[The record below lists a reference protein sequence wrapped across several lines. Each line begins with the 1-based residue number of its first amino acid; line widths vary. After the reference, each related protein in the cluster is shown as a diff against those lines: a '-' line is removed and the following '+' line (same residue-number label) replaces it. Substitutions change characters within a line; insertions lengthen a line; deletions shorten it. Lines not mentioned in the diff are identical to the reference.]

1 MGPGGLSGRKKR
13 VSPFRLEVVT
23 AEEELFAGDV
33 DILIAPGR
41 EGQLA
46 ILPHHAPLLTQLAPG
61 LLEFRTG
68 GEEEDLVVSGGF
80 LEILGNRVVV
90 LADAAERA
98 EDIDIDRA
106 EAAMKRAQERVA
118 SHDSDVDLERALAQV
133 ARARTRVAVARKR
146 RRRERV

>member
-1 MGPGGLSGRKKR
+1 M
-13 VSPFRLEVVT
+13 SPFRLEVVT

-46 ILPHHAPLLTQLAPG
+46 IRPPHAPLLTQLGHG
-61 LLEFRTG
+61 LLEIRTG
-68 GEEEDLVVSGGF
+68 GESEELAVSGGF
-80 LEILGNRVVV
+80 LEILGNRAVV

-118 SHDSDVDLERALAQV
+118 SHDGDVDLERALAQV

-146 RRRERV
+146 RRPERV

>member
-1 MGPGGLSGRKKR
+1 M
-13 VSPFRLEVVT
+13 SPFRLEVVT
-23 AEEELFAGDV
+23 AEEELYSGDV

-46 ILPHHAPLLTQLAPG
+46 ILPNHAPLLTQLGPG

-68 GEEEDLVVSGGF
+68 GEEEDLAVSGGF

-98 EDIDIDRA
+98 EDIDVDRA

-133 ARARTRVAVARKR
+133 ARARSRVLVARRQR
-146 RRRERV
+146 RPERT

>member
-1 MGPGGLSGRKKR
+1 M
-13 VSPFRLEVVT
+13 SPFRLEVVT
-23 AEEELFAGDV
+23 AEEELYTGDV

-46 ILPHHAPLLTQLAPG
+46 ILPNHAPLLTQLSPG
-61 LLEFRTG
+61 LLEFRSE
-68 GEEEDLVVSGGF
+68 GEEEDLAISGGF
-80 LEILGNRVVV
+80 LEILSNKAVV

-118 SHDSDVDLERALAQV
+118 SNDSDVDLVRALGQL
-133 ARARTRVAVARKR
+133 ARARTRVTVAR
-146 RRRERV
+146 RRRRRQRT

>member
-1 MGPGGLSGRKKR
+1 M
-13 VSPFRLEVVT
+13 SPFRLEVVT

-46 ILPHHAPLLTQLAPG
+46 ILPHHAPLLTQLGPG
-61 LLEFRTG
+61 LLEIRTG
-68 GEEEDLVVSGGF
+68 GKAEELAVSGGF
-80 LEILGNRVVV
+80 LEILGNRAVV

-118 SHDSDVDLERALAQV
+118 SHDGDVDLERALAQV

-146 RRRERV
+146 RRPERI

>member
-1 MGPGGLSGRKKR
+1 M
-13 VSPFRLEVVT
+13 SPFRLEVVT
-23 AEEELFAGDV
+23 AEEELYSGDV

-46 ILPHHAPLLTQLAPG
+46 ILPNHAPLLTQLGPG

-68 GEEEDLVVSGGF
+68 GEEEDMAVSGGF

-98 EDIDIDRA
+98 EDIDVDRA
-106 EAAMKRAQERVA
+106 EAAMKRAQERVS
-118 SHDSDVDLERALAQV
+118 SHDGDVDLDRALAQV
-133 ARARTRVAVARKR
+133 ARARSRVLVARKR
-146 RRRERV
+146 RRAERT

>member
-1 MGPGGLSGRKKR
+1 M
-13 VSPFRLEVVT
+13 SPFRLEVVT

-46 ILPHHAPLLTQLAPG
+46 ILPHHAPLLTQLGPG
-61 LLEFRTG
+61 LLEIRTG
-68 GEEEDLVVSGGF
+68 GEAEELAVSGGF
-80 LEILGNRVVV
+80 LEILGNRAVV

-146 RRRERV
+146 RRPERV